1 MGVEDAQHLLARV
14 RKELLR
20 VTRVGDGLALLRVAT
35 LISEPRLQSRRQND
49 ALETDVTKASIGY
62 VTNEDPP
69 DLEDTLP
76 LVRSPYSRAARIV
89 NLKSTRR

>member
-35 LISEPRLQSRRQND
+35 LISEPRLHSRHQND

-62 VTNEDPP
+62 VANEDPP

-76 LVRSPYSRAARIV
+76 LVRSPYSRAASIV